1 MKALVKIFFLVL
13 CLPNFILSQEISTPL
28 GNIDNAPFIIKV
40 NAGIP
45 RTISSQMFRKSFTG
59 VYEAGISL
67 NFKLLKNFYMG
78 VGFQRTDLRN
88 VDSLKFK
95 VFNAKLPYNT
105 HLIGGS
111 PYVRLTYNKFYKKNI
126 FVDYSIS
133 YGYML
138 VNYTNVNEDTTSKN
152 KPFVSQNF
160 TSHFIQPEV
169 SANFIIEEHLAFSV
183 MLNYTTVFYK
193 FDPKAPRFN
202 QFDFINKKSNNYY
215 MSWFSLAFGI
225 NILIGKRK

>member
-1 MKALVKIFFLVL
+1 MVYKIFFFIL
-13 CLPNFILSQEISTPL
+13 CLPTFFCGQETAVEKENP
-28 GNIDNAPFIIKV
+28 PFIIKI

-59 VYEAGISL
+59 VYEGGISL

-78 VGFQRTDLRN
+78 VGYLRTDLRN

-105 HLIGGS
+105 HLIGSS
-111 PYVRLTYNKFYKKNI
+111 PYVKLTFDKFYKKNI

-138 VNYTNVNEDTTSKN
+138 VNYINVNEDTTAKN
-152 KPFVSQNF
+152 KPFVPQNF
-160 TSHFIQPEV
+160 SSHFIQPEV
-169 SANFIIEEHLAFSV
+169 SANFIIDDYIAFSLL
-183 MLNYTTVFYK
+183 LNYTTLFYK

-202 QFDFINKKSNNYY
+202 QFELVNKKSNKYY
-215 MSWFSLAFGI
+215 MSWFTLALGI
-225 NILIGKRK
+225 NVLIGKGK